1 MKFTRSTITTILVGA
16 LAIVIGVGWYFGL
29 YAPLVAHIATTQTQV
44 GVDQSQLANDRVQLA
59 QLIDDKQQAPL
70 LRAQLEALTL
80 ALPTTF
86 SLASFISQA
95 DATASKA
102 GVPLLQITPLQPGAA
117 PSTGG
122 SSATVPGVSSVAFT
136 AEATGTFVAL
146 MHFCM
151 VLIISE
157 NWSISRPSNYRRSLA
172 VRATTPRSTFRL
184 PAPCITTIRRV

>member
-1 MKFTRSTITTILVGA
+1 MKFTRSTITTVLVGA
-16 LAIVIGVGWYFGL
+16 LAVIIGVGWYFGL

-44 GVDQSQLANDRVQLA
+44 GVDQSQLANDRVQLS
-59 QLIDDKQQAPL
+59 QLIDDKHQAPL
-70 LRAQLEALTL
+70 LRAQLRALTS

-117 PSTGG
+117 PSTGA
-122 SSATVPGVSSVAFT
+122 SSAIVPGVSSVAFT

-146 MHFCM
+146 MHFLHGLDHLGEL
-151 VLIISE
+151 VNISTIQL
-157 NWSISRPSNYRRSLA
+157 SSLSGGASNNPKINLSFTGA
-172 VRATTPRSTFRL
+172 VYYHR
-184 PAPCITTIRRV
+184 